1 MSDGQIVFEVTA
13 DGKHAIADI
22 REITRAIQQESG
34 KWDNAAKQAT
44 GGIENAF
51 SGMLKKIVAGFSA
64 AKIGQ
69 LLLNIGQDAIQAASD
84 LEEVQNVVDVTFG
97 ESAGAINKWAKNA
110 IQQFGLTETQ
120 AKRFASTMGAMLKSS
135 GISGDEIQTVSTDL
149 AGLAADM
156 ASFYNLDF
164 DSAFQKIRS
173 GISGQTMPLKEL
185 GIDMSVAN
193 MQAFALQKGITKTWD
208 SMSQG
213 EQVMLRYQY
222 LMSVTS
228 DAQGDFARTQD
239 GYANSVR
246 LLQSN
251 LESLKATLGK
261 AFIDVVKDATGFLNS
276 FIQMLMPD
284 ESKKTVLDDFAEI
297 DLKTEEKLSK
307 IRETAAEA
315 NGLVDTLADI
325 NNNKTKQ
332 AAGAVQGLADDLSN
346 INFDQGKVGLFS
358 DFIAVLGQN
367 IPLLSGLTGQSADGV
382 RTWLAEI
389 AAGAETLDPNDAAGW
404 TSLMTSIKEGLPG
417 LENTEFGKEFFA
429 AMGENMEGVSG
440 KISVYDW
447 AIDTL
452 GAKTNRTREEQAL
465 WLEICKRLIQTIPG
479 LSSII
484 NAETGEI
491 KGGTAA
497 VREYIDTWQNG
508 QEFLALKEANNQKYS
523 ALEDR
528 KKEVTAL
535 KADMIVAQGYF
546 KKANAQYEKMLKD
559 RGITL
564 EKIKEVTGMDSIYQ
578 FAETDKNP
586 NMQWNTRY
594 SVLKNAFGLS
604 DEDFALLKKEAEYTL
619 SWRDAT
625 EKATDA
631 YNLHNDALQEAIE
644 TQKQEE
650 AMLKEQCGIV
660 DQTAEAWGSLAGAI
674 NASIDG
680 VKANFAELF
689 EYYEQVRQNTEE
701 SINNTV
707 KGFDAIESPMEKQ
720 RKKIKSW
727 QDQIDELYKG
737 KKTKDRDKK
746 IKALQDK
753 INDAKSDNPIIST
766 ASMKSG
772 LEQQAEWMDQ
782 YMENMRAARN
792 LGVKDEILAYLS
804 DGSAESYDYLEA
816 LAHGTTQDAED
827 INNAWESVIEKKKE
841 MTAELTDQ
849 KLTVDKTYQGM
860 AEKAKEAVAEL
871 DLEEQAKE
879 NSGKTVAGITAGIN
893 EQLPGLEAAIAAV
906 VSAFGQLGG
915 LSFDFGGGSGGS
927 SGGGSGGMGNVDGSH
942 KMGLDAVPFDNYIA
956 RLHAGEGILTAE
968 ENKVWQGI
976 KNGSFDRVDYESLGG
991 VMRDNVKPGGNVYLD
1006 GKIVGSVVSDR
1017 QGRAYKSLQRSGW
1030 QA

>member
-13 DGKHAIADI
+13 DGKHAIANI

-34 KWDNAAKQAT
+34 KWDDAAKQST
-44 GGIENAF
+44 SGIENAF

-69 LLLNIGQDAIQAASD
+69 LLLNIGKDAIQAASD

-97 ESAGAINKWAKNA
+97 ESAGAIDKWAKNA
-110 IQQFGLTETQ
+110 IRQFGLTETQ

-164 DSAFQKIRS
+164 DTAFQKIRS

-208 SMSQG
+208 SMTQG

-222 LMSVTS
+222 LMSATS

-276 FIQMLMPD
+276 FIEMLMPD

-297 DLKTEEKLSK
+297 DLKTEEKLNN
-307 IRETAAEA
+307 IRATATEA
-315 NGLVDTLADI
+315 NTLVDTLVDI

-332 AAGAVQGLADDLSN
+332 AAGAVQGLADDLSK

-358 DFIAVLGQN
+358 NFISVLGQN
-367 IPLLSGLTGQSADGV
+367 IPLLSGLTGKDAEGV
-382 RTWLAEI
+382 KKWLAEI
-389 AAGAETLDPNDAAGW
+389 AAGAENLEPDDAAGW
-404 TSLMTSIKEGLPG
+404 ADLMTSIKETLPG

-429 AMGENMEGVSG
+429 AMGDNMDGVSG

-497 VREYIDTWQNG
+497 VREYIDTWQSG
-508 QEFLALKEANNQKYS
+508 QEFLALKEANSQKYS

-535 KADMIVAQGYF
+535 KADMIIAQGYF
-546 KKANAQYEKMLKD
+546 KKANAQYEQMLKD

-564 EKIKEVTGMDSIYQ
+564 EKIRDLTGNQSADIYHMADI
-578 FAETDKNP
+578 AEN
-586 NMQWNTRY
+586 
-594 SVLKNAFGLS
+594 SVLADKYKKTFGLT
-604 DEDFALLKKEAEYTL
+604 DEDFAMLKKEAKYTL
-619 SWRDAT
+619 DWKQAT
-625 EKATDA
+625 EKATSA
-631 YNLHNDALQEAIE
+631 YNLHNDALKEAIE

-746 IKALQDK
+746 IKALQEK
-753 INDAKSDNPIIST
+753 IDDSVSDNPIIST

-772 LEQQAEWMDQ
+772 LKQQAEWMDQ
-782 YMENMRAARN
+782 YMSNMRKAREM
-792 LGVKDEILAYLS
+792 GVSNEVLAYLS
-804 DGSAESYDYLEA
+804 DGSAESYDYLAA
-816 LAHGTTQDAED
+816 LAEGTPEDAKQ
-827 INNAWESVIEKKKE
+827 INEAWQSVIDKKKE
-841 MTAELTDQ
+841 MTEELTGQ
-849 KLTVDKTYQGM
+849 KLTVDETYQGM

-871 DLEEQAKE
+871 DLEDQATT
-879 NSGKTVAGITAGIN
+879 NAGKTVAGLTAGIN
-893 EQLPGLEAAIAAV
+893 RELPGLQDAV
-906 VSAFGQLGG
+906 GSVMSTFNQLGG
-915 LSFDFGGGSGGS
+915 LSFDFGGGSSSGGSGGS
-927 SGGGSGGMGNVDGSH
+927 SGGGMGNVDGSH

-968 ENKVWQGI
+968 ENKVWRGI
-976 KNGSFDRVDYESLGG
+976 KNGDYDRVDYESLGG

>member
-261 AFIDVVKDATGFLNS
+261 AFIDVVTNATGFLND
-276 FIQMLMPD
+276 FIKLLMPD
-284 ESKKTVLDDFAEI
+284 ESKKTVLEDFAEI
-297 DLKTEEKLSK
+297 DLQTEEKLSK

-315 NGLVDTLADI
+315 NGLVDTLVDI

-465 WLEICKRLIQTIPG
+465 WLEICKRLIHTIPG

-497 VREYIDTWQNG
+497 VKEYIETWENG
-508 QEFLALKEANNQKYS
+508 QKFLTLKEANSKKYSAIQEKKDELAGLEADMMIAKGFYKRANDQYNRILKEKGVTDELIEKYYGKDADKLKIANDLRFQWRFNLSQEDLDLIREEAKYARDWRDTMDDATEAFNNQNDALKEA
-523 ALEDR
+523 L
-528 KKEVTAL
+528 
-535 KADMIVAQGYF
+535 
-546 KKANAQYEKMLKD
+546 
-559 RGITL
+559 
-564 EKIKEVTGMDSIYQ
+564 
-578 FAETDKNP
+578 
-586 NMQWNTRY
+586 
-594 SVLKNAFGLS
+594 
-604 DEDFALLKKEAEYTL
+604 
-619 SWRDAT
+619 
-625 EKATDA
+625 
-631 YNLHNDALQEAIE
+631 E

-650 AMLKEQCGIV
+650 AMLKEQCGVV
-660 DQTAEAWGSLAGAI
+660 DQTAEAWDGLAGSI
-674 NASIDG
+674 NGAVEG
-680 VKANFAELF
+680 MKANFAELF
-689 EYYEQVRQNTEE
+689 EYMEQVRQSTEE

-707 KGFDAIESPMEKQ
+707 KGFEKLESPMEKQ
-720 RKKIKSW
+720 RNKIQSW
-727 QDQIDELYKG
+727 KDELADLQSQEKSD
-737 KKTKDRDKK
+737 DRDKK
-746 IKALQDK
+746 IKSLQEK
-753 INDAKSDNPIIST
+753 IKSAEGEPIIST
-766 ASMKSG
+766 HTMKEG
-772 LEQQAEWMDQ
+772 LKSQADWMDK

-792 LGVKDEILAYLS
+792 LGVKDEVLAYLS

-841 MTAELTDQ
+841 MSAELTDQ
-849 KLTVDKTYQGM
+849 KLTVDETYQGM

-893 EQLPGLEAAIAAV
+893 EQLPGLETAIAAV

-915 LSFDFGGGSGGS
+915 LSFSFGGGSGG
-927 SGGGSGGMGNVDGSH
+927 GGGFDGNYATPLAKGMDY
-942 KMGLDAVPFDNYIA
+942 VPYDNFYA
-956 RLHAGEGILTAE
+956 RLHAGEAVLTAE